1 MIITFI
7 ASPNCIYRYATSK
20 CHSVTD
26 LENLTYFGYR
36 GEALA
41 SIRESCSVLEIT
53 TKTQH
58 SSKTY
63 SKLFQ
68 DGRPLEVIE
77 STIPRPSVGTT
88 VTVHDLFSNFP
99 VRRKSTNASLELE
112 RIRQRVE
119 ALALLRP
126 SVSISLRND
135 STGVILVQT
144 HKCSNSL
151 LTFKHLFGA
160 SKADS
165 LAEVN
170 SSKSYFTIEGYL
182 GKEGHSKKEVQ
193 FVFVNGRLVLKTRIH
208 KLVNKMLRNSAIFK
222 RKYGSNDTSPNIE
235 SKSVFVKSPGR
246 QIERYPV
253 FVLNVKCPLT
263 KYDITFDPS
272 KTLIEFTDWDTLLE
286 LTKDLLNDFLK
297 KENLLCQ
304 EETVSKSISET
315 VSDGNEKSAE
325 KGEKKMLS
333 NIISPSNLR
342 HTLFSKPAKRKS
354 EVLNQ
359 YKTPVSIS
367 IEEWKAENKARKVVL
382 NETLSSLTRSDV
394 TLDVQSQSDS
404 NSAESSVF
412 TDDTQVNDQTT
423 RNNCKESTESSDIH
437 PSTLQT
443 KQPVNKAVLN
453 NNSSNENI
461 DNLQVINEKGDSN
474 PCQRVLGLQKLQKK
488 AVEKISHKSTDQIYK
503 PLGRA
508 CAVSTCSGEGS
519 TSNVSV
525 TSRSSLSEFRRKIGK
540 SVMDKAHSVS
550 VDDKLKENF
559 EDKLSHK
566 IAQQVKYTSSLQQFK
581 KQFVYHE
588 QNTFS
593 SGNEISNDKG
603 SNPKPYRY
611 ESHDFHQKHANTLNK
626 SGISVTDSRMNN
638 YHNSDEMNNL
648 QNAENAKIYPYQ
660 SSHCLNIDSNMSD
673 PILGSTDY
681 ASADKVR
688 IQSTYGRN
696 QEMGYNSV
704 IMNRK
709 RAYPATEK
717 ETVAYK
723 LSRLSKKKTATISV
737 TSTCGPSRS
746 PLNAGISCGDN
757 AEVTVVSESNDS
769 LMHRNFQPPSATVTS
784 ENMNIEFQFNPVYDT
799 GTEEN
804 NFEIP
809 DFSEYSNNCDINQPE
824 LFSTNNPIEE
834 RHSSNIDALKYANTS
849 RCIELATN
857 NEICEQDNVEN
868 ICDIKFTA
876 EKLTDK
882 LVNTDSSL
890 QGEDRT
896 GNETCMTDNVIYKQT
911 VDSEGHSFELST
923 EENRHTHIIELD
935 EQNQIISNFNERAL
949 SNSEPFEFST
959 QGFSPC
965 MNGSETG
972 LSQTMNDINISVSPN
987 QDDNTETEK
996 LNPSIVMSPCSM
1008 GFSPCMSLSPA
1019 SLPDN
1024 ESGDSQGFTALSED
1038 QQDQFTAGISKDND
1052 INNLLPTVETE
1063 KIATSSNT
1071 NVADKEDSSI
1081 IGVSV
1086 EKLENKVDSNSM
1098 SILES
1103 ENRSEQISRASGRY
1117 EHDSNEQCKRDAQWE
1132 NSAISNCDTVE
1143 LVENARN
1150 IKAVPNTQTESNS
1163 EDMIFTNKTVRIS
1176 QLLPSTSQPRNTQS
1190 SLTDST
1196 QSNSDIHF
1204 TDIFPSSTLERNG
1217 QTCELEN
1224 TESQKNEII
1233 KDNLQ
1238 CKNTNGIKG
1247 IDVSCHIVENSVD
1260 ADAKA
1265 VKDKI
1270 DIDANDDTLLQ
1281 PTPDNSGLFSSWDCS
1296 CGSGVLNSNVD
1307 PEKEICHET
1316 VKTAE
1321 QVCESLK
1328 EDDEHDKTNRDV
1340 PLNNK
1345 ETANKYENAKNGAV
1359 RENNNHEKDKHEN
1372 EVKTA
1377 TEQRKWIQ
1385 MNDPKTGEYTYY
1397 IYNESAIDE
1406 KCTEHDYVHMYLYFA
1421 K

>member
-1 MIITFI
+1 MILMFI
-7 ASPNCIYRYATSK
+7 APPDCIYRYATSK

-53 TKTQH
+53 TKTKN

-135 STGVILVQT
+135 STSVILVQT
-144 HKCSNSL
+144 HKCNNSL

-165 LAEVN
+165 LSEVN
-170 SSKSYFTIEGYL
+170 SSKSYFTVEGYL
-182 GKEGHSKKEVQ
+182 GKEGHSKKELQ
-193 FVFVNGRLVLKTRIH
+193 FVYVNGRLILKSRIH
-208 KLVNKMLRNSAIFK
+208 KLVNKTLINSAIFK

-253 FVLNVKCPLT
+253 FVLNVKCPLR

-382 NETLSSLTRSDV
+382 NETSSSLNRSDV

-404 NSAESSVF
+404 NSAESSVVA
-412 TDDTQVNDQTT
+412 DDTQMNDQTI
-423 RNNCKESTESSDIH
+423 RNDIKESTESSGIH
-437 PSTLQT
+437 PTTLHT
-443 KQPVNKAVLN
+443 KQSVSKAMLN
-453 NNSSNENI
+453 NFNRSNENI
-461 DNLQVINEKGDSN
+461 DHLQVINEKGDSN
-474 PCQRVLGLQKLQKK
+474 PCQRVLGLQKLQNK
-488 AVEKISHKSTDQIYK
+488 AVEKISHKSTDQIYE
-503 PLGRA
+503 PSGRA

-540 SVMDKAHSVS
+540 SVTDKAHSVN

-559 EDKLSHK
+559 EDKLGHK
-566 IAQQVKYTSSLQQFK
+566 IAQEVKYTSSLRQFK
-581 KQFVYHE
+581 KQFVNHE

-593 SGNEISNDKG
+593 SGNEISHDKA

-611 ESHDFHQKHANTLNK
+611 VSHEYLQKQANTLNK
-626 SGISVTDSRMNN
+626 SRISVTDSRMNN
-638 YHNSDEMNNL
+638 YLNSDEMNNF
-648 QNAENAKIYPYQ
+648 QNAENVKNYPYQ
-660 SSHCLNIDSNMSD
+660 SSHGLSIDSSMSD

-681 ASADKVR
+681 ASADKGR

-696 QEMGYNSV
+696 QETGYNSV

-709 RAYPATEK
+709 RAYPATEN

-723 LSRLSKKKTATISV
+723 LLRLSKQKTATISV
-737 TSTCGPSRS
+737 TSTCGPTRS
-746 PLNAGISCGDN
+746 PLNAEISCGDN
-757 AEVTVVSESNDS
+757 AVVTVVSESNDS
-769 LMHRNFQPPSATVTS
+769 PMHRNFPPRSATVTS
-784 ENMNIEFQFNPVYDT
+784 DNMNIEFQFNPVYDT

-804 NFEIP
+804 NFQIP
-809 DFSEYSNNCDINQPE
+809 DFSEYSNNCDLNQPDFLSPHNPFE
-824 LFSTNNPIEE
+824 EGQNSDIGALNFENTGRCLEITNN
-834 RHSSNIDALKYANTS
+834 NK
-849 RCIELATN
+849 
-857 NEICEQDNVEN
+857 ICELDNVKTN
-868 ICDIKFTA
+868 CDIIKFTA
-876 EKLTDK
+876 EKLIDK
-882 LVNTDSSL
+882 PVATDSNSL
-890 QGEDRT
+890 KDLVRSSDET
-896 GNETCMTDNVIYKQT
+896 GMRDHVILRQT
-911 VDSEGHSFELST
+911 VDSDAQCFELSS
-923 EENRHTHIIELD
+923 EEISNTHTNELD
-935 EQNQIISNFNERAL
+935 EQNQINFNERAV
-949 SNSEPFEFST
+949 SKIEPFELST

-972 LSQTMNDINISVSPN
+972 LSQTMNDINISISPKLAF
-987 QDDNTETEK
+987 DAEK
-996 LNPSIVMSPCSM
+996 FTQSIVTSPCSM
-1008 GFSPCMSLSPA
+1008 GFSPCMSASPA

-1024 ESGDSQGFTALSED
+1024 ESGNSQGFAAISDD
-1038 QQDQFTAGISKDND
+1038 QQDHLTTVISKDND
-1052 INNLLPTVETE
+1052 ISDSLPTGETE
-1063 KIATSSNT
+1063 DIVAKSNST
-1071 NVADKEDSSI
+1071 NDTDENDSSI
-1081 IGVSV
+1081 GGFA
-1086 EKLENKVDSNSM
+1086 EKQENNDDSKSI

-1103 ENRSEQISRASGRY
+1103 ENRSEQILSFRY
-1117 EHDSNEQCKRDAQWE
+1117 EHGSNEQCKRDQQLE
-1132 NSAISNCDTVE
+1132 NSAILNCDTVE
-1143 LVENARN
+1143 LVENAIN

-1163 EDMIFTNKTVRIS
+1163 EDIIFTNKTIRIS
-1176 QLLPSTSQPRNTQS
+1176 QLLPSMSQPRNTQS

-1196 QSNSDIHF
+1196 QFNSDIHF
-1204 TDIFPSSTLERNG
+1204 TDIFPPSTSERNG

-1224 TESQKNEII
+1224 TESQKNETI
-1233 KDNLQ
+1233 KNSLK

-1247 IDVSCHIVENSVD
+1247 IDLSCSIVENSVD

-1265 VKDKI
+1265 VKDKT
-1270 DIDANDDTLLQ
+1270 DNDANDDTLLQ

-1316 VKTAE
+1316 VKTEE
-1321 QVCESLK
+1321 QVCERLK
-1328 EDDEHDKTNRDV
+1328 EDDEHAKTNRDV
-1340 PLNNK
+1340 PLNST
-1345 ETANKYENAKNGAV
+1345 ETANKYGNGINDV
-1359 RENNNHEKDKHEN
+1359 IVTENNNHEKDKHEN
-1372 EVKTA
+1372 EVKTSI
-1377 TEQRKWIQ
+1377 EQR
-1385 MNDPKTGEYTYY
+1385 NDPKTGEYT
-1397 IYNESAIDE
+1397 
-1406 KCTEHDYVHMYLYFA
+1406 
-1421 K
+1421 